1 MVVLGATTATAHP
14 PAGLAL
20 LALVGPG
27 AALFTLRRTSQTG
40 PAMIWG
46 LAYGIGLF
54 AALLSWSVRFGVAA
68 YAALVVSQALFFLP
82 VAAVAAARLSRLRW
96 IGAVTATWVVAEFA
110 RARWPLGGFE
120 WGQLGYAWHDTP
132 VRGLAAWAG
141 VLGLTGATVAV
152 AALAA
157 ETLARRSVP
166 RVAPAVAVF
175 ALVGLAATPSWT
187 SPAGGL
193 DVTVVQIAPVCEGPV
208 VYCADEDA
216 RVLDAF
222 ANATRRRLTGAE
234 LVIWG
239 EGALGAGTIAQ
250 AGVLASG
257 AADLRGELLAGVT
270 APAGRSHFVNANVLF
285 DRNGR
290 VIGEYR
296 KRHPVPFG
304 EYVPAR
310 SLLGG
315 VGGVGQL
322 VPADLARGRDVGV
335 IEVHGAK
342 VGTVSSFE
350 TSFAREGR
358 AAAGRDDVQALIVL
372 TSEASYGRSAV
383 SDQLLAM
390 AQLRAA
396 ELNKAVVVAATT
408 GRSAVFDASGALL
421 VATDLLSPAVMDAAV
436 PLRTGVTPF
445 GMAGDAPLIVAAGVT
460 LIAAVP
466 PVRRL
471 RLEHVRP
478 PTFLRRRTRPSV

>member
-1 MVVLGATTATAHP
+1 MAALGATTAAAHP
-14 PAGLAL
+14 PVGLAP
-20 LALVGPG
+20 LAVLGPW
-27 AALFTLRRTSQTG
+27 AALLTLRRARHTG
-40 PAMIWG
+40 SATFWG

-54 AALLSWSVRFGVAA
+54 AALLSWSLRFGAAA
-68 YAALVVSQALFFLP
+68 YAALVVSQALFFVP
-82 VAAVAAARLSRLRW
+82 VAAAAAARLSRLRW
-96 IGAVTATWVVAEFA
+96 IGAVTATWVLTEFA

-132 VRGLAAWAG
+132 VRSLAAWAG

-157 ETLARRSVP
+157 DALARRSVP
-166 RVAPAVAVF
+166 RVAPVVAVF
-175 ALVGLAATPSWT
+175 ALAGLAATASWT

-222 ANATRRRLTGAE
+222 ANATRRRSTGAE

-239 EGALGAGTIAQ
+239 EGALGAATIAQ
-250 AGVLASG
+250 AGVLASS

-270 APAGRSHFVNANVLF
+270 APADRGHFVNANILF
-285 DRNGR
+285 DRDGR
-290 VIGEYR
+290 VIAEYH

-304 EYVPAR
+304 EFVPLR
-310 SLLGG
+310 WLLGR
-315 VGGVGQL
+315 VGGVAQL
-322 VPADLARGRDVGV
+322 VPEDLARGRNHVF
-335 IEVHGAK
+335 IKIHGAK
-342 VGTVSSFE
+342 IGTVSSFE
-350 TSFAREGR
+350 TSFAREAR
-358 AAAGRDDVQALIVL
+358 ATAGRDDVQALIVL

-396 ELNKAVVVAATT
+396 EVNKAVVVAATT

-436 PLRTGVTPF
+436 PLRTGVTPY
-445 GMAGDAPLIVAAGVT
+445 GVGGDAPLIVAAGVA

-466 PVRRL
+466 PALRRRL
-471 RLEHVRP
+471 RQVRR
-478 PTFLRRRTRPSV
+478 PTLLRRRTRPRV